1 MRLTTTQIQTLREK
15 SAHHFGAD
23 THIWLFGSRTDDTKK
38 GGDIDLLIE
47 PSLQDPAAIIDAK
60 LALLRDLHQTLGEQK
75 IDIIIRRT
83 SSTTELPIH
92 RIAYT
97 TGIQLA

>member
-1 MRLTTTQIQTLREK
+1 MRLTAQQIQILRQN
-15 SAHHFGAD
+15 SAKHFGAD

-47 PSLQDPAAIIDAK
+47 PGLQDPAAIIDAK
-60 LALLRDLHQTLGEQK
+60 LALLRDPHQSFGEQK
-75 IDIIIRRT
+75 IDIVIRRKNA
-83 SSTTELPIH
+83 SHELPIH
-92 RIAYT
+92 RIAYA